1 MYIYIY
7 VGKECEPHIL
17 VNLAN
22 RISMIVETK
31 DDEGE
36 KEREERE
43 EEGEEE
49 QKRKR
54 SKKEEEDLK
63 DQIAVG
69 RWHAGSA
76 RVFTGESP
84 TEVRTISL

>member
-36 KEREERE
+36 KEKEEREEEEEDE

-54 SKKEEEDLK
+54 SKKARRRRLK
-63 DQIAVG
+63 RSNCSRPVTRRFCQSFH
-69 RWHAGSA
+69 R
-76 RVFTGESP
+76 
-84 TEVRTISL
+84 

>member
-43 EEGEEE
+43 EEEEEDEEEGEEE

-54 SKKEEEDLK
+54 SKKEEEEDLK

-69 RWHAGSA
+69 R
-76 RVFTGESP
+76 
-84 TEVRTISL
+84 